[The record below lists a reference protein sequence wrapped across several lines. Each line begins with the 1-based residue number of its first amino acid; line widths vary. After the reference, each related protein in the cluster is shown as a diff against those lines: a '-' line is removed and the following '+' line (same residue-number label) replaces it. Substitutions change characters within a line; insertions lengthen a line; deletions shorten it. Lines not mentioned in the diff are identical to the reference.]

1 MGETRLALHHFNQ
14 LFSYYT
20 LYMYIYV
27 YMYIYIYIYICYI
40 YIYILYLLIL
50 TLINFR
56 LLQFDATAG
65 RERR

>member
-1 MGETRLALHHFNQ
+1 MDETRLALRHFNQ

-27 YMYIYIYIYICYI
+27 HIYIYIYIYIYYI
-40 YIYILYLLIL
+40 CFIL
-50 TLINFR
+50 TLITFR